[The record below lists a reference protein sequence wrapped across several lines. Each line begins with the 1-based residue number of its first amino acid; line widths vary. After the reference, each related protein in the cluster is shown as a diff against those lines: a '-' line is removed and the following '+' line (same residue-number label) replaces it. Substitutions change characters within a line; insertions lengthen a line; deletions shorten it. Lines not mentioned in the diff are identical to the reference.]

1 MSGNPNMRPA
11 CEDGGCGIAARNETK
26 SRTLFR
32 MSFAGPTGGTNHGDK
47 DQTFGGDQQVRR
59 WGEQRLSC
67 QQQRAAIRSS
77 VDLMIEGCKWVS

>member
-32 MSFAGPTGGTNHGDK
+32 MSFAGPTGGL
-47 DQTFGGDQQVRR
+47 QVTGP
-59 WGEQRLSC
+59 GEVSRYAP
-67 QQQRAAIRSS
+67 AAKPMSLRGS
-77 VDLMIEGCKWVS
+77 

>member
-1 MSGNPNMRPA
+1 MRRRDFITLLGEA
-11 CEDGGCGIAARNETK
+11 RGCGIAARNETK

-59 WGEQRLSC
+59 GGNS
-67 QQQRAAIRSS
+67 
-77 VDLMIEGCKWVS
+77 D